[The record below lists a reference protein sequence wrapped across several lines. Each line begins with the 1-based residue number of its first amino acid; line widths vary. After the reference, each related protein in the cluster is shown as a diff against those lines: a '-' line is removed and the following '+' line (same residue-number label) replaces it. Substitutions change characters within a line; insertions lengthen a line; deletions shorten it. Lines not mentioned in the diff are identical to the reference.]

1 MANTLTATS
10 AHAVVGQPANDSF
23 AFTAKLDIGG
33 KHSCSAALVSP
44 QWLVTAASCFADNPA
59 ESLKLPATIPKTIA
73 TIGRADLTGET
84 GSVGEVLELV
94 PREDRDLV
102 LAKLAKPVSG
112 IAPVNLGVNIPL
124 AGEDLWVSGY
134 GRTGTEWIP
143 DRLHYAKFSVS
154 TVKEVTV
161 DYSAKTQGAAICQGD
176 NGGPAF
182 RDIGGKFELVGVNSR
197 SWQGG
202 CFGTD
207 EKETRT
213 GAVGTRVDDIEK
225 WIRGVVS
232 VPTPQPASDVPG
244 DADVDFDGDGKA
256 DYLVV
261 EDNGAV
267 HAWLNRGGDTRGGW
281 SDYGIVAKGAGA
293 PGSKVRFADINGD
306 GKADYLIVED

>member
-1 MANTLTATS
+1 M
-10 AHAVVGQPANDSF
+10 
-23 AFTAKLDIGG
+23 
-33 KHSCSAALVSP
+33 
-44 QWLVTAASCFADNPA
+44 
-59 ESLKLPATIPKTIA
+59 
-73 TIGRADLTGET
+73 
-84 GSVGEVLELV
+84 
-94 PREDRDLV
+94 
-102 LAKLAKPVSG
+102 
-112 IAPVNLGVNIPL
+112 
-124 AGEDLWVSGY
+124 
-134 GRTGTEWIP
+134 
-143 DRLHYAKFSVS
+143 S

-293 PGSKVRFADINGD
+293 PGSKVRFADIN
-306 GKADYLIVED
+306 AD